1 MVNPKIVEAIKKLRE
16 GSKKRNFSQTLE
28 LIVNLRDIDTKK
40 PENRFTEIIVLPK
53 GRGKEASI
61 VVFSATLKEDLG
73 VEVLSSAEIQ
83 ALTKREAKKLAKN
96 TDFFLSEPRLMPVVG
111 KFLGQY
117 LGPRGKMPKVLVG
130 NVKAMIEN
138 YKKSIRLRIK
148 DSPVIQC
155 LVGKE
160 DMKDEDL
167 VENIEAV
174 LDFLENKLPKGK
186 ANIKNILIKFTMSKP
201 VEIKV

>member
-61 VVFSATLKEDLG
+61 VVFSDTLKEDLG